1 MKLLDS
7 LKAGEQNLLPVLAKF
22 WRVDIQNLKPAE
34 AAAQLEAAMLDPDN
48 ALRAWESLSD
58 EQRGALQTLLATR
71 GASMPLPMFE
81 RLNGKI
87 RKMGPGAIEREQPLD
102 RPQSHAEALY
112 YRGMICERYEQ
123 TPAGAR
129 VTVYVPP
136 DLAAVLPVHR
146 TAYDDLDDGDDD
158 GDAFTDYDEDAP
170 HIEPLDADML
180 TDIRSADTTI
190 VDDLTT
196 LLGYLQVHGGAV
208 SEDDLAEVDRE
219 GLTPYLLNPE
229 PARLSFMFRLAVSAE
244 LIEVQNRR
252 AFPRRAEARR
262 WLEARR
268 DSQLKTLADAWH
280 HSRVYLD
287 LWHVPGLYPEP
298 TGWPYDAVVAREA
311 FRGFVRD
318 LVPPH
323 DWWALDDFV
332 DQIRETEPDFQRP
345 GGDYDSWYIRNDEG
359 EYLSGFESW
368 DAVEGAL
375 LEFYISGPLH
385 WLGMADLAEDAARLT
400 AFGRA
405 FVGQQNWPAATY
417 PEEQVSIQPDGTLLV
432 SRRVPRIDRFQ
443 VMRFTT
449 WGEAPAASDP
459 YTYRLT
465 ATGIQQAAEQG
476 VTTEHIQTF
485 LARHLDSGASLPAS
499 ITRLLDSWQ
508 SGPAAAVTIEQLL
521 VLRTTAPETLDFILN
536 TPGLRRYVGARL
548 GEMAVVVRADQWQS
562 LYDALGQHGIEVDI
576 SGL

>member
-7 LKAGEQNLLPVLAKF
+7 LKAGEQNLLPVLARF
-22 WRVDIQNLKPAE
+22 WRVDIQTLKPAE
-34 AAAQLEAAMLDPDN
+34 AAAELKAAMLDPDN

-58 EQRGALQTLLATR
+58 EQRGVLQTLLASQ
-71 GASMPLPMFE
+71 GASIPLPMFE

-87 RKMGPGAIEREQPLD
+87 RKMGPGAIEREQPLEH
-102 RPQSHAEALY
+102 PQSHAEALY
-112 YRGMICERYEQ
+112 YRGLVYERYEQ
-123 TPAGAR
+123 TSTGPR

-146 TAYDDLDDGDDD
+146 TGYDDLAAD
-158 GDAFTDYDEDAP
+158 DEDDALTAYDTDSP

-180 TDIRSADTTI
+180 TGVRPADTTI

-208 SEDDLAEVDRE
+208 SGDDLAEVDRE

-229 PARLSFMFRLAVSAE
+229 PQRLAFIFRLAVSAE
-244 LIEVQNRR
+244 LIDVQDRR

-268 DSQLKTLADAWH
+268 DAQLKALADAWH

-287 LWHVPGLYPEP
+287 LWHVPGLHPEP

-318 LVPPH
+318 LVPPQ
-323 DWWALDDFV
+323 DWWALDEFV
-332 DQIRETEPDFQRP
+332 HQIHEEEPDFQRP
-345 GGDYDSWYIRNDEG
+345 GGDYDSWYIRNDKG
-359 EYLSGFESW
+359 EYLTGFESW

-400 AFGRA
+400 AYGRA
-405 FVGQQNWPAATY
+405 FVDLQPWPAATY
-417 PEEQVSIQPDGTLLV
+417 PEEQISIRPDGTLLV

-449 WGEAPAASDP
+449 WADAPPASDP
-459 YTYRLT
+459 YTYKLT
-465 ATGIQQAAEQG
+465 ATGIQQAAGQG
-476 VTTEHIQTF
+476 ITTEHIQAF
-485 LARHLDSGASLPAS
+485 LARHLDAGASLPAG

-536 TPGLRRYVGARL
+536 TPALRRYVGARL
-548 GEMAVVVRADQWQS
+548 GEMAVVVRADQWQN
-562 LYDALGQHGIEVDI
+562 LYDALGQHGVEVDI